1 MKISVMCPDRA
12 GGFSLLE
19 LVVVLAILGM
29 VSAIALPNLVNLYES
44 VSRRADLETF
54 AETFN
59 SLNNRARIE
68 GRRIVVRGDKDDHPS
83 IIRPADWRLEV
94 LNPIVFHVSGGCRG
108 GEISLVFSESDRA
121 NFALKAPY
129 CDVEIGDL

>member
-1 MKISVMCPDRA
+1 M
-12 GGFSLLE
+12 
-19 LVVVLAILGM
+19 
-29 VSAIALPNLVNLYES
+29 
-44 VSRRADLETF
+44 
-54 AETFN
+54 
-59 SLNNRARIE
+59 
-68 GRRIVVRGDKDDHPS
+68 VRGDKDDHPS

-94 LNPIVFHVSGGCRG
+94 SNPIVFHVSGGCRG